1 MLEVAVL
8 GRLFGGASNIPS
20 VNPREAWERL
30 SNGPS
35 NGQSKPVLIDVRE
48 PWEFQSGHARGA
60 KNIPLGML
68 GKRLAEIPRN
78 REILLICQSGNRS
91 LTAASFLQKQGITQ
105 VFNVTGGTTVWRM
118 HGLPLEG
125 GKR

>member
-1 MLEVAVL
+1 ML
-8 GRLFGGASNIPS
+8 GRLFGGASKIPS

-30 SNGPS
+30 TNGS
-35 NGQSKPVLIDVRE
+35 SKPVLIDVRE
-48 PWEFQSGHARGA
+48 PWEFQSGHAKSA

-68 GKRLAEIPRN
+68 GKRLAEVPRN
-78 REILLICQSGNRS
+78 RDIFLICQSGNRS
-91 LTAASFLQKQGITQ
+91 MTAASFLQKQGITQ

-118 HGLPLEG
+118 HGLPLES